1 MGGGASP
8 VGSGSASP
16 SASDSSATPRPPI
29 RRTAQRSCPL
39 CEAICGL
46 SIEVEGDRVVRV
58 RGDEADPFS
67 RGFICPKGASLGEL
81 HHDPDRLRAP
91 LVRRGGQLVPVSW
104 EEAFAEVERGL
115 GRIVA
120 EHGRQA
126 LAVLLGNPVTH
137 HLAPALYLRSLIRAA
152 GTRNLFTAST
162 VDQMPQ
168 HVVSGL
174 LWGDPSAFPI
184 PDLDRTDY
192 LLMLGANPMASNG
205 SLLTAPDF
213 PGRLKEFKPRGARL
227 VVVDPRR
234 TETAERADQH
244 LFIRPGTDV
253 FWLAALVNTLFA
265 EGLVAIGRLEPWVV
279 GVDEIRVLV
288 EPFTPE
294 RVAPICGIDPATTR
308 QIARALAR
316 AAAAAVYGRVGN
328 HTVEFGTATAW
339 MAAVLNVLTGNFD
352 RPGGVM
358 TSSPVASRIDDR
370 APGGRGYRV
379 GRWKSRVSGHPE
391 VNGEFPAAALA
402 EEIETPGEGRIRAVL
417 SVATNPVRS
426 YPNSERLDRAFAG
439 LDFYVAVDVY
449 VNETTRHANVILPP
463 PSPLEEEN
471 YELTFL
477 ANAVRSFA
485 KYAPPVFPRD
495 AAGSA
500 ASGVAPSEADLFA
513 KLVLILRGEGAKTD
527 PARVH
532 DALVDELIERE
543 CRDAEGPLA
552 GRDPAEIRGALAG
565 LSPVSKLLDL
575 RLRTGWHGDRF
586 GDREGGISL
595 AKLAAHPHGVDL
607 GPMVERFPARLATE
621 SGLLELTP
629 GPLVEDWA
637 RVRAR
642 LEAPRS
648 ADGLLLIGRR
658 QLRSNNSWMHNLP
671 SLVSGRARC
680 TLFMHPADAESRGLA
695 TGGRAEI
702 RSKAGRITATVETSE
717 VIMPGVVSLPHGW
730 GHDLPG
736 MQMAVAAAHAGVASN
751 VLADDRVI
759 DRASGNA
766 VLNGI
771 PVEVVAVELR
781 A

>member
-1 MGGGASP
+1 MSAGGS
-8 VGSGSASP
+8 
-16 SASDSSATPRPPI
+16 PI
-29 RRTAQRSCPL
+29 RRTAHRTCPL
-39 CEAICGL
+39 CEATCGL
-46 SIEVEGDRVVRV
+46 AIEVEGARVVRV
-58 RGDEADPFS
+58 RGDDADPFS
-67 RGFICPKGASLGEL
+67 RGFLCPKGAALGEL

-91 LVRRGGQLVPVSW
+91 LVRRDGALVPATW
-104 EEAFAEVERGL
+104 DEAFAEVERGL
-115 GRIVA
+115 GNVVA

-137 HLAPALYLRSLIRAA
+137 HLAPAFYLRSLIRAA

-174 LWGDPSAFPI
+174 LWGDPSVFPL
-184 PDLDRTDY
+184 PDVDRTDY

-213 PGRLKEFKPRGARL
+213 PGRLREFKPRGARL

-234 TETAERADQH
+234 TETAERADEH

-265 EGLVAIGRLEPWVV
+265 EDLVAIGRLEPFVV

-308 QIARALAR
+308 RIARALAG
-316 AAAAAVYGRVGN
+316 AAAAAVYGRIGS

-339 MAAVLNVLTGNFD
+339 MTAVLNVLTGNFD
-352 RPGGVM
+352 RPGGIM

-379 GRWKSRVSGHPE
+379 GRWKSRVGEYPE

-426 YPNSERLDRAFAG
+426 YPNSDRLDRAFGA
-439 LDFYVAVDVY
+439 LDFFVAVDVY

-463 PSPLEEEN
+463 PSPLEEES

-485 KYAPPVFPRD
+485 RYAPPVFARGSG
-495 AAGSA
+495 AGSA
-500 ASGVAPSEADLFA
+500 AASPAPSEADLYA
-513 KLVLILRGEGAKTD
+513 RLVLILRGDGAKVD
-527 PARVH
+527 PAQVH
-532 DALVDELIERE
+532 DALLDELVARE

-552 GRDPAEIRGALAG
+552 GRDPGEIRAALAG
-565 LSPVSKLLDL
+565 LSPVAKLLDL

-586 GDREGGISL
+586 GDREGGVTL
-595 AKLAAHPHGVDL
+595 AKLAEHPHGIDL
-607 GPMVERFPARLATE
+607 GPMVERYPARLATE

-629 GPLVEDWA
+629 APLVEDWR
-637 RVRAR
+637 RVRER
-642 LEAPRS
+642 LEQPAP
-648 ADGLLLIGRR
+648 AEGLLLIGRR
-658 QLRSNNSWMHNLP
+658 HLRSNNSWMHNLP
-671 SLVSGRARC
+671 SLVSGRSRC
-680 TLFMHPADAESRGLA
+680 TLLMHPDDAASRGLVS
-695 TGGRAEI
+695 GGRAEI
-702 RSKAGRITATVETSE
+702 RSRVGRLEVEVETSDAL
-717 VIMPGVVSLPHGW
+717 MPGVVSLPHGW
-730 GHDLPG
+730 GHDAPG
-736 MQMAVAAAHAGVASN
+736 IRMQVAAAHAGVASN
-751 VLADDRVI
+751 VLTDDRVL
-759 DRASGNA
+759 DVASGNA

-771 PVEVVAVELR
+771 PVEVA
-781 A
+781 ASGAAAG